1 MRRQAFSVRLRV
13 PVMGV
18 VERHGWLV
26 EGRAGWGE
34 VSPLRSWSEAESAAS
49 IRAAAEAASQ
59 PFPSMGEAV
68 AVNAMVPR
76 LAPDEAAAL
85 ALASGCGTV
94 KVKVGDAR
102 GTDRV
107 AAVRAAVGPRVR
119 IRVDANGAWSV
130 EQAVAEIERLRGYD
144 IELVEDPVATLE
156 DLALVRRRC
165 SVPVAAERAIS
176 SVADA
181 KLVRSL
187 NAADAVVLKPQRIGG
202 LAATLAA
209 AEAAGVPAIA
219 SSALETSVGLAA
231 VLAAAAALPPGPFAH
246 GVGTALLLS
255 DDVTTEPLSPID
267 GVLRVRRVVP
277 DLVV

>member
-85 ALASGCGTV
+85 ALASG
-94 KVKVGDAR
+94 
-102 GTDRV
+102 
-107 AAVRAAVGPRVR
+107 AAPSR
-119 IRVDANGAWSV
+119 
-130 EQAVAEIERLRGYD
+130 
-144 IELVEDPVATLE
+144 
-156 DLALVRRRC
+156 
-165 SVPVAAERAIS
+165 
-176 SVADA
+176 
-181 KLVRSL
+181 
-187 NAADAVVLKPQRIGG
+187 
-202 LAATLAA
+202 
-209 AEAAGVPAIA
+209 
-219 SSALETSVGLAA
+219 
-231 VLAAAAALPPGPFAH
+231 
-246 GVGTALLLS
+246 
-255 DDVTTEPLSPID
+255 
-267 GVLRVRRVVP
+267 
-277 DLVV
+277 